1 METDEPPVAPEL
13 SVEAPLL
20 KMGSPKPSPRA
31 PVGVLHLGKVSR
43 DACADSEVEAV
54 RIVAPWT
61 AISRSPG
68 PQAMQHGDECPPS
81 PSAEPLDYRSALDK
95 LQNSERRLL
104 QDTEGL
110 SNQLR
115 VQTEVRCQSI
125 INNIKLL
132 HAFLTV
138 FTQEILFLL

>member
-20 KMGSPKPSPRA
+20 KMGSPKPSPS
-31 PVGVLHLGKVSR
+31 PSVGVLHLGKVSR
-43 DACADSEVEAV
+43 DACAELEAV
-54 RIVAPWT
+54 RIMAPRT

-68 PQAMQHGDECPPS
+68 PLATQHGDERPPS